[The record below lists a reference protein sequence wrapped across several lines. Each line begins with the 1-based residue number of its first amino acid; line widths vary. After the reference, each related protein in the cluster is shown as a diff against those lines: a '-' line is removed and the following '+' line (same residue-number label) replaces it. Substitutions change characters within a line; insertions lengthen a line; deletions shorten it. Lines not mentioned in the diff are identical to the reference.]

1 MEIEVPQSILKRMIL
16 SVTSLVEP
24 LLWEKS
30 SRKLVLFSGD
40 LVVYKKETSF
50 FVELMD
56 PNLNMFSMSV
66 HLVKDYFK

>member
-24 LLWEKS
+24 LLWKKS

>member
-1 MEIEVPQSILKRMIL
+1 MIL

>member
-56 PNLNMFSMSV
+56 PNLNMFSLSV